1 MGLDRVL
8 ARVAKEILSYL
19 LGTLTG
25 MALAG
30 THVTADEF
38 LAIPPGDRRYQL
50 IDGEIVVNEPKLTH
64 QRAVGIIY
72 ARLLAWVEAEPGRGY
87 VGLPADIR
95 VDDANVYAPDV
106 WWVGEARRPRPEDD
120 YLSGL
125 PDLAIEVRSPSTWR
139 RDRTVKRNRYEQA
152 GLPEL
157 WLVDTVTAAVTVLTR
172 PAPGQPF
179 GPPQAVR
186 EPDVVTSAQ
195 LPGFQL
201 ALPDLFGS

>member
-1 MGLDRVL
+1 
-8 ARVAKEILSYL
+8 
-19 LGTLTG
+19 

-64 QRAVGIIY
+64 QRAVGIIH
-72 ARLLAWVEAEPGRGY
+72 ARLFAWVEAEPGRGY

-120 YLSGL
+120 FLSGL

-139 RDRTVKRNRYEQA
+139 RDRTVKRDRYERA

-157 WLVDTVTAAVTVLTR
+157 WLVDTVTATVTVLTR

-179 GPPQAVR
+179 GPPHEVR
-186 EPDVVTSAQ
+186 ERGAVTSAQ